1 MELKKN
7 ERLDL
12 AKSCKI
18 EMKAAGAA
26 IVLAQ
31 RNTNEFLEMKEKYIL
46 EEKGGRAL
54 LETLSAFKLDSQ
66 QSKL

>member
-1 MELKKN
+1 
-7 ERLDL
+7 
-12 AKSCKI
+12 
-18 EMKAAGAA
+18 MKAAGAA